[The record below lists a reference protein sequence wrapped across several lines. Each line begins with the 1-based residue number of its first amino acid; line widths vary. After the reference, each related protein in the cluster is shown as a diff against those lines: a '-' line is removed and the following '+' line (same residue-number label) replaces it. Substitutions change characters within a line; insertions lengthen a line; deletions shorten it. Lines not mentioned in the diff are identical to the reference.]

1 MAARPKIDIRGTY
14 RNHGPLFP
22 DTRNGLGYGLS
33 IPSGRHNPKG
43 AQDNFPYLDPDLYD
57 EDVDDE
63 ELDDIESQ
71 FLTKLNKNVFATDSL
86 APLSTDPFY
95 FVAGNT
101 KMSEATGVARNS
113 IVPIP
118 GLYRGGVSGPAVGGY
133 STATAYTSQPYK
145 RTGSKQ
151 GYFGPPPPPAT
162 PKGYELVTF
171 NLGDLLDNDELA
183 MAKFKALRDYI
194 DTLADEAE

>member
-14 RNHGPLFP
+14 RNHGPVFP

-33 IPSGRHNPKG
+33 IPSGRHTPKS
-43 AQDNFPYLDPDLYD
+43 AQNNFPYLDPDLYD
-57 EDVDDE
+57 DEIDDE
-63 ELDDIESQ
+63 EFDDIESQ

-86 APLSTDPFY
+86 AALSTDPFY

-101 KMSEATGVARNS
+101 KMSEAPAVARNS

-118 GLYRGGVSGPAVGGY
+118 GLYKGGFSGSAVGGY
-133 STATAYTSQPYK
+133 STAAAYTSQPYK

-151 GYFGPPPPPAT
+151 GYFGPPPPTAT
-162 PKGYELVTF
+162 PKGYELITF
-171 NLGDLLDNDELA
+171 NLRDLLADDELA

-194 DTLADEAE
+194 DALAIEAK